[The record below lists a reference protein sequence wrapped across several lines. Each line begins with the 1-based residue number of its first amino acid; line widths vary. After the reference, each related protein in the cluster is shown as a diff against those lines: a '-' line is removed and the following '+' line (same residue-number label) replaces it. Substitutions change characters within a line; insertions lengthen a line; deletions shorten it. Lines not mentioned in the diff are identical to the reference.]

1 MNYQRILE
9 DRVAEKWREAAQ
21 ETLIW
26 GWEVNEQADYHGLL
40 IAHRVVS
47 AETIDQTDA
56 IKDVRSEVNVANQ
69 LDREITSLC
78 GGRLDCYQGRDKEE
92 AYGVR
97 IWHHA
102 ARTALQLVGSQSRLQ
117 RTTRVINEI
126 NHQIKNQVGQGI
138 NELAWTDVT
147 AAAVLSRV
155 KRR

>member
-9 DRVAEKWREAAQ
+9 ERVDEKWRKAAQ

-40 IAHRVVS
+40 LAQRVIS
-47 AETIDQTDA
+47 TDACDQAAA
-56 IKDVRSEVNVANQ
+56 IKDLRSEVNVANQ
-69 LDREITSLC
+69 LDREITTLC
-78 GGRLDCYQGRDKEE
+78 EGRLDCYQGRDKEE

-102 ARTALQLVGSQSRLQ
+102 GRTALQLVGSQSRLQ

-126 NHQIKNQVGQGI
+126 NHQIKNQVGHGM
-138 NELAWTDVT
+138 NGLTWTDVT
-147 AAAVLSRV
+147 ATAVLSRV